1 MRRLFVFV
9 TLISTVIG
17 GSSCSEAQ
25 SDDNAS
31 KGKKKDK
38 SEAGNAGGLVPGLQK
53 VGTMNNVSESSGLA
67 RANTAGTFYTHA
79 DAGNEPILY
88 KVDMTGRLLERSQL
102 PFTNVDWESLAQDDK
117 GTLFITDA
125 GNNNSSRRDLAI
137 YRLNP
142 GTSETTKIKF
152 VYADQRAFPP
162 GKKERNFDCEASLW
176 HAGKLYLFTKDRAQ
190 QRTSKVYTLPDQPGE
205 QTARLLTSLS
215 IPGEVTDASLSPN
228 GRRLALLGRE
238 ELFLLDGS
246 DLASALKATPR
257 QVSLKGAG
265 QTEGVVF
272 LDDQTLMI
280 STEEGFLYQY
290 KIPAE

>member
-1 MRRLFVFV
+1 MRHIFAST
-9 TLISTVIG
+9 TLLSVLVL
-17 GSSCSEAQ
+17 GSCTDAQ
-25 SDDNAS
+25 SDDKPG
-31 KGKKKDK
+31 KGKKNKDK
-38 SEAGNAGGLVPGLQK
+38 ADDLTEELVPGLQK
-53 VGTMNNVSESSGLA
+53 VGEMSKVTESSGLA

-79 DAGNEPILY
+79 DAGNEPLLY

-142 GTSETTKIKF
+142 GTSETTKIRF
-152 VYADQRAFPP
+152 AYADQRAFPP
-162 GKKERNFDCEASLW
+162 GKKERNFDCEASIW

-190 QRTSKVYTLPDQPGE
+190 QRTSKVYTLPDQPGD

-228 GRRLALLGRE
+228 GQRLALLGRE
-238 ELFLLDGS
+238 ELFILDGS

-257 QVSLKGAG
+257 RFSLKGAG
-265 QTEGVVF
+265 QTEGAVF

-290 KIPAE
+290 KIPQ